1 MIDEIP
7 EEDRIIV
14 TSENFGES
22 LIQSLEQA
30 IAFENGDTSK
40 AHIRVRV
47 RKEHTMETDTALRE
61 QLLHLLCGGNAHLSF
76 DEAVAEFP
84 PEAIN
89 QRPPNVPYTPW
100 HLLEHLRLAQ
110 WDILDF
116 IRNPDYQAMKWPDD
130 YWPAPDAKADTAAW
144 QQTIA
149 AFHADLKAV
158 EDLVHDPQTDLA
170 ATIPHG
176 DGQTILREILL
187 VADHNAYHIG
197 EFAILRQVMGTWNKQ

>member
-100 HLLEHLRLAQ
+100 
-110 WDILDF
+110 
-116 IRNPDYQAMKWPDD
+116 PDD